1 MGGELKVKSTLD
13 KGSVFWFELELVEVK
28 GWAEKLNKPEKIIR
42 GFVGQKQKIMVVDD
56 RWENRSVLVNLLT
69 PIGFNIIEATDGK
82 DCLNKVIE
90 FKPDCILIDLVMPV
104 MDGFE
109 ATRRIRKTPVVKD
122 AIVIGTSASVL
133 SSEQQGGLEA
143 GCDDFISKPIRSEE
157 LLECLKRHLNLEW
170 IYDESEV
177 STVDSGEQNSD
188 EKLAEPEL
196 IAPPN
201 AEIAIFFDLAMS
213 GDLGGIQEEANKL
226 KRLSP
231 KYLAFANHISELAS
245 NFEEEKI
252 LEFVQQ
258 YRGK

>member
-1 MGGELKVKSTLD
+1 MY
-13 KGSVFWFELELVEVK
+13 F
-28 GWAEKLNKPEKIIR
+28 
-42 GFVGQKQKIMVVDD
+42 
-56 RWENRSVLVNLLT
+56 NRSGNAGDGWVWSDAKNSEND
-69 PIGFNIIEATDGK
+69 IGERCDRDRDFGK
-82 DCLNKVIE
+82 FL
-90 FKPDCILIDLVMPV
+90 P
-104 MDGFE
+104 
-109 ATRRIRKTPVVKD
+109 
-122 AIVIGTSASVL
+122 
-133 SSEQQGGLEA
+133 SEQQGGLEA

-170 IYDESEV
+170 IYDGAEV
-177 STVDSGEQNSD
+177 YKVDSGEQNYD
-188 EKLAEPEL
+188 EKLAKLEL